1 MIYFDAILYF
11 LTSHF
16 SHIFSIS
23 VSHFPTN
30 ITIVERQKN
39 ISVHPVTDTFYLVKK
54 KQVSRMTAFNRIYF
68 YNYFFI
74 NDYLLNLPIINRYH
88 FLLKQ
93 RTHKKDVL
101 PCIMICSS
109 FLWVLAMYRL
119 DLESLWDSSATMLLV
134 DFHHRL
140 TSD

>member
-1 MIYFDAILYF
+1 MFFTIFIIVNLFLIFLFFSLTFLSFMFTYIFILLF
-11 LTSHF
+11 STSHF

-23 VSHFPTN
+23 VSHFSTN

-39 ISVHPVTDTFYLVKK
+39 ISVHPVTDTCYCRKIF
-54 KQVSRMTAFNRIYF
+54 SRMTAFNSIYF

-109 FLWVLAMYRL
+109 FLWVLVMY
-119 DLESLWDSSATMLLV
+119 T
-134 DFHHRL
+134 
-140 TSD
+140 